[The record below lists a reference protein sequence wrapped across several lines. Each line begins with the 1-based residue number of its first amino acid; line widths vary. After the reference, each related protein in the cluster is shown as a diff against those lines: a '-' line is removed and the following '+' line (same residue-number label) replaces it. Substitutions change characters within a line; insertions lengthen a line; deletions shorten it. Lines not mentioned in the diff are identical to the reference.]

1 MSVVGTLSPAMT
13 GNSPEQ
19 PRRDRGLVEGEDV
32 AWSVMA
38 TMIAGPLLYGLLGWA
53 IDSLVGTTRV
63 FLALG
68 VLLGLVSSFFI
79 VYARYGRN

>member
-1 MSVVGTLSPAMT
+1 MSGSEGQT
-13 GNSPEQ
+13 
-19 PRRDRGLVEGEDV
+19 RRRAYGLAEGEQF

-38 TMIAGPLLYGLLGWA
+38 TMVAGPLLYGVLGWG
-53 IDSLVGTTRV
+53 IDTLVGTTRV

-68 VLLGLVSSFFI
+68 VLVGFVSSFFI

>member
-1 MSVVGTLSPAMT
+1 MAGHP
-13 GNSPEQ
+13 PERR
-19 PRRDRGLVEGEDV
+19 RRDRGLVEGEDV

-38 TMIAGPLLYGLLGWA
+38 TMVAGPLLYGAIGWVV
-53 IDSLVGTTRV
+53 DGLVGTTRV

-79 VYARYGRN
+79 VYARYGRG